1 MVSQWEHNWDSGPP
15 SHSPPGAGA
24 PPYLGRPIAMNQDWE
39 GVVSQVPCSY
49 LAHFK
54 LEHHLIWGA
63 ESRDLSSIRPTGQ
76 APGLTGWA
84 RIQSLPQ

>member
-1 MVSQWEHNWDSGPP
+1 MVSQWEHSWDSGPP

-39 GVVSQVPCSY
+39 GVVSQVPCSH

-54 LEHHLIWGA
+54 LEHHLICGGRKQRRVQHQA
-63 ESRDLSSIRPTGQ
+63 HRPSSRADRMG
-76 APGLTGWA
+76 
-84 RIQSLPQ
+84 